1 MFAVGAGYFR
11 ARIKGLAPFDK
22 IVGGLTW
29 CVLNCAVDLDV
40 DLLYQENSSIGKKI
54 ALTEKIVAVLPKMK
68 CPYSIEPHQIQG
80 LDFINIFPVVQW
92 LVKKALETRAERE
105 VFNRAYSLREFEK
118 LTNLKIQNKNLTT
131 FLLQENEDNRP
142 KRKLQPIKPFT
153 DKEDT
158 VRVMLTLLEYKD
170 SPNVSSIG
178 ADTTDGENNT
188 DEYENDMTEKKSK
201 VKIDTNAISNILSK
215 RNDELR
221 NATKEY
227 EEMVKNEEMKVEE
240 SVSSLSAKIENLQ
253 SKKDAIDKKLQDAY
267 EEEQGLLKVMEN
279 LEADVKEKESKA
291 MEVFEKM
298 NSSTP
303 AEDQEKLGKM
313 KKLITMNEKLK
324 KSDTEFRQACK
335 KELEELQDRN
345 DKARKALEEI
355 VDKND
360 SNKNTELMQELS
372 SERKKLSEKTK
383 LCLELE
389 RKIDRIPTRSELAQ
403 YQRRCMFIFCIKKI
417 ETF

>member
-1 MFAVGAGYFR
+1 M
-11 ARIKGLAPFDK
+11 
-22 IVGGLTW
+22 
-29 CVLNCAVDLDV
+29 DLDV

-153 DKEDT
+153 DKEDA

-170 SPNVSSIG
+170 GPNVSVVG

-253 SKKDAIDKKLQDAY
+253 FKKDAIAKKLQDAY

-279 LEADVKEKESKA
+279 LEADIKEKESKV

-324 KSDTEFRQACK
+324 KTDAEFRQACK

-345 DKARKALEEI
+345 DKAGKALEEI
-355 VDKND
+355 VDNNN
-360 SNKNTELMQELS
+360 SNKNTELMQQLS

-403 YQRRCMFIFCIKKI
+403 YQRRCMFIFSIHKI
-417 ETF
+417 ETFQIC

>member
-153 DKEDT
+153 DKEDA

-170 SPNVSSIG
+170 GPNVSVVG

-279 LEADVKEKESKA
+279 LEADVKEKESKV

-345 DKARKALEEI
+345 DKAGKALEEI
-355 VDKND
+355 VDNNN
-360 SNKNTELMQELS
+360 SNKNNELMQQLS

-403 YQRRCMFIFCIKKI
+403 YQRRCMIIFSIHKI

>member
-1 MFAVGAGYFR
+1 M
-11 ARIKGLAPFDK
+11 
-22 IVGGLTW
+22 
-29 CVLNCAVDLDV
+29 DLDV

-153 DKEDT
+153 DKEDA

-170 SPNVSSIG
+170 GPNVSVVG

-279 LEADVKEKESKA
+279 LEADVKEKESKV
-291 MEVFEKM
+291 MEVFEKID
-298 NSSTP
+298 SSTP

>member
-1 MFAVGAGYFR
+1 M
-11 ARIKGLAPFDK
+11 APFDK

-170 SPNVSSIG
+170 STNVSVVG

-201 VKIDTNAISNILSK
+201 VKMDTNAISNILSK

-279 LEADVKEKESKA
+279 LEADVREKESKV

>member
-1 MFAVGAGYFR
+1 M
-11 ARIKGLAPFDK
+11 APFDK

-170 SPNVSSIG
+170 STNVSVVG

-279 LEADVKEKESKA
+279 LEADVREKESKV